1 MIRKSPRARKMRLK
15 IRYPKRVEIVLP
27 RGISIRR
34 ALQFA
39 EDEKGWI
46 AGQLSR
52 LPDPIS
58 FSPDNV
64 IPYQGEGLVI
74 TATNSLRGQIC
85 IEGDRL
91 YVPGSDEHIPRR
103 VRDWL
108 KKQAK
113 NQILNRIS
121 HWSPQMKVAPG
132 RVTLRDQK
140 TRWGSCSSRGNLNF
154 SWRLILTPPPVLDY
168 VVVHELA
175 HLEHLHHGPEFWAL
189 VAAHMPSYSEHQV
202 WLKEN
207 GGKLQK
213 YDATI

>member
-1 MIRKSPRARKMRLK
+1 MRLK

-27 RGISIRR
+27 KGASLCR

-39 EDEKGWI
+39 EAEKNWI
-46 AGQLSR
+46 AGQLIG
-52 LPDPIS
+52 LPDPVDFTPGNHIPFRGDFHEIRATGMMRGGVEPAEGVLRVS
-58 FSPDNV
+58 GAPD
-64 IPYQGEGLVI
+64 
-74 TATNSLRGQIC
+74 
-85 IEGDRL
+85 
-91 YVPGSDEHIPRR
+91 HIPRR

-113 NQILNRIS
+113 IEILNCIDQWAPLMGVS
-121 HWSPQMKVAPG
+121 PG
-132 RVTLRDQK
+132 RITLRDQK
-140 TRWGSCSSRGNLNF
+140 TRWGSCSSKGNLNF
-154 SWRLILTPPPVLDY
+154 SWRLILIPPAVLEY

-175 HLEHLHHGPEFWAL
+175 HLQHMHHGPAFWVL
-189 VAAHMPSYSEHQV
+189 VATHLPDFDQHKN